1 MLKIGLVAGVYVSE
15 NTVKYTHVLYTWDQ
29 IQQHNQLP
37 NAVNIPWNL
46 FIFVKLL
53 ERNTL
58 LEQEI
63 NAFRC
68 KFGQLNGE
76 VAQIRL
82 IYDWNKRAR
91 QMDAELIRK
100 YPTWRAMYFYLQNL
114 ETKIKFHVRLKEAAG
129 NLFPLFYAGIIDA
142 GLVNKNEWT
151 NSPINLVYQRGK
163 HPSVNISIRYQNVKK
178 NEVITY
184 VKNHWKQIQSL
195 SKQLPETA
203 PYTVSKRD
211 WWIVRLRDDK
221 RRTYSQVI
229 DVIDRIYKGKHNL
242 DESVVKTAYKR
253 AKKKIA
259 SFCVQR

>member
-1 MLKIGLVAGVYVSE
+1 MLKIGLVAGVYLSE
-15 NTVKYTHVLYTWDQ
+15 NTVKYTRVLYTWNQ

-53 ERNTL
+53 ERNSL

-63 NAFRC
+63 NDFRSQ
-68 KFGQLNGE
+68 FGQITTE
-76 VAQIRL
+76 QEQIRL
-82 IYDWNKRAR
+82 AYDANNRLPNVS
-91 QMDAELIRK
+91 MELLCK
-100 YPTWRAMYFYLQNL
+100 YPNGKEMYRYLQ
-114 ETKIKFHVRLKEAAG
+114 KAKARLKFPTRFNEIAG
-129 NLFPLFYAGIIDA
+129 NLFPLFYAGVLEA
-142 GLVNKNEWT
+142 RLVNKNEWT
-151 NSPINLVYQRGK
+151 DTPINLVYQRGR

-203 PYTVSKRD
+203 PYTISQRD
-211 WWIVRLRDDK
+211 LWIVRLRDDK
-221 RRTYSQVI
+221 RRSYIRITDVLRRLSKERI
-229 DVIDRIYKGKHNL
+229 DL
-242 DESVVKTAYKR
+242 DEAAVKTAYKR

-259 SFCVQR
+259 SFCVHR

>member
-1 MLKIGLVAGVYVSE
+1 MLKIGIVAGIRQSE
-15 NTVKYTHVLYTWDQ
+15 NNVKYTKVLYRWDQ
-29 IQQHNQLP
+29 ILKHNEP
-37 NAVNIPWNL
+37 PRAVIVPWNL
-46 FIFVKLL
+46 FVFVKLL
-53 ERNTL
+53 ERNAL

-63 NAFRC
+63 NSFRA
-68 KFGQLNGE
+68 KFGQVNGE
-76 VAQIRL
+76 VSQIRL
-82 IYDWNKRAR
+82 IYEWNKHAR

-114 ETKIKFHVRLKEAAG
+114 ETKIKFHARLKEAAG

-151 NSPINLVYQRGK
+151 DSPINLVYQRGK

-203 PYTVSKRD
+203 PYTISQRD
-211 WWIVRLRDDK
+211 LLIVRLRDDK
-221 RRTYSQVI
+221 RRSYIRITDVLRRLSKERI
-229 DVIDRIYKGKHNL
+229 DL
-242 DESVVKTAYKR
+242 DEAAVKTAYKR